1 MAVASA
7 GSVASVAVV
16 LAAKVASAL
25 GGNIGGIGGN
35 GIKESGGGGQG
46 AGYGKRQRWSTA
58 DSRRRRQRLMAGR
71 LRQVNYA
78 RRITAGLWQGGE
90 DGRKA
95 AVRQKLGRSTRWAAQ
110 QNNIDGKGRQTDGGR
125 RR

>member
-7 GSVASVAVV
+7 GSVAPVAVV

-58 DSRRRRQRLMAGR
+58 DSRRRRQRLMVGR
-71 LRQVNYA
+71 LRQVNYG
-78 RRITAGLWQGGE
+78 RRITAVWQGVE
-90 DGRKA
+90 DGRMA
-95 AVRQKLGRSTRWAAQ
+95 AVRRKLGRS
-110 QNNIDGKGRQTDGGR
+110 KLGGATEQY
-125 RR
+125 